1 VLREG
6 EGRTCLVAG
15 WVGFGLGVEVDGC
28 RRNIWDVLLMLMCVC
43 VCGCGV
49 DEGGGGR
56 QHREVM
62 FQVKVRDQVTGRAN
76 ATAKKKRSATV
87 VTCGLD
93 RQ

>member
-15 WVGFGLGVEVDGC
+15 WVGFGLSMEVDEC
-28 RRNIWDVLLMLMCVC
+28 RRNVWDVLLMLMC

-56 QHREVM
+56 QQREVM
-62 FQVKVRDQVTGRAN
+62 FQVKVCGQVTGRAN
-76 ATAKKKRSATV
+76 ATAKKKR
-87 VTCGLD
+87 
-93 RQ
+93 